1 MIFVL
6 TFINTEIDTPLR
18 PIVSSIRAAATGV
31 SQFLDITLR
40 PLFDQL
46 AKQTTFI
53 NGIDFIR
60 KLKKYR
66 DSGRLLP
73 TTNFITFDVT
83 DLNTMIPRQGALQV
97 LERFLCK
104 HSKQQDGKINNM

>member
-1 MIFVL
+1 MIFVFTL
-6 TFINTEIDTPLR
+6 INTQIDTPLR

-60 KLKKYR
+60 KLENYR

-73 TTNFITFDVT
+73 TTNFITFHVT
-83 DLNTMIPRQGALQV
+83 DLYTMIQRDGALQV
-97 LERFLCK
+97 
-104 HSKQQDGKINNM
+104 